1 MHNDEPKKNARVSVV
16 NSRTRRRLPGPGCG
30 ISELRGGLTTP
41 RGGEDGLEVLG
52 DQVAPAPSDGGGA
65 VAPSKYESVGG
76 GVDVLII
83 RRRNYQPK
91 SLTRLEPDG
100 QTSGP
105 LSVPT
110 I

>member
-1 MHNDEPKKNARVSVV
+1 VSVV

-52 DQVAPAPSDGGGA
+52 DQVAPAPSGGGGGA
-65 VAPSKYESVGG
+65 VAPSKYERVG

-83 RRRNYQPK
+83 RRQNYQPK